1 MLDEIYSDVSLG
13 AVPVLR
19 SRYTVVGG
27 RESVAMRRCASPWAV
42 RRVNSGV
49 QKSVHGLCHSQARL
63 QLYQGTVGYA
73 HDLTTPVRIETLKDP
88 CKPGYIVKS
97 EGQAQH
103 NTLGSLPGTIEQIL
117 L

>member
-49 QKSVHGLCHSQARL
+49 QKSVHRTVSVTRRL
-63 QLYQGTVGYA
+63 GYSCTKA
-73 HDLTTPVRIETLKDP
+73 LLVMHMTL
-88 CKPGYIVKS
+88 
-97 EGQAQH
+97 
-103 NTLGSLPGTIEQIL
+103 LPRYV
-117 L
+117 